1 MFFYLLDPDP
11 HPWSGSDSWSPPI
24 RLILAGRDPKHLR
37 ILGKFLLLRFNVN
50 CKFLCQ
56 DVGERR
62 SPLVERKPV
71 EMPDSTS
78 QEREWGRQPF
88 LEGEDILVQGQDG
101 LLYFGIVVEVDHDL
115 GQCLVRWELFFRL
128 FKLRLYGRN
137 CSQNIRKIVN
147 HWYLITW
154 FR

>member
-11 HPWSGSDSWSPPI
+11 HPLSGSDSWSPLI

-62 SPLVERKPV
+62 SPIVERKPV

-115 GQCLVRWELFFRL
+115 GQCLVRSELFFDCL
-128 FKLRLYGRN
+128 SCG
-137 CSQNIRKIVN
+137 CMVVIVVK
-147 HWYLITW
+147 T
-154 FR
+154 